1 MFFHQLTFIFVFLGI
16 MLIFPLS
23 CPLLR
28 PSLGITLVFL
38 SHTHCFV
45 LLWVSHLFFIS
56 HAHYFVLPWVS
67 HLFFI
72 SHTHYFVLPWV
83 SHLFFLSH
91 THYFVLPWVSHL
103 FFLSHAHYFVLLWVS
118 HLFFISHAHYFYLV
132 KIVGKIHVFS
142 QGAKSNMSPSNQ
154 SNIRRCQSSH
164 L

>member
-91 THYFVLPWVSHL
+91 
-103 FFLSHAHYFVLLWVS
+103 AHCFVLLWVS